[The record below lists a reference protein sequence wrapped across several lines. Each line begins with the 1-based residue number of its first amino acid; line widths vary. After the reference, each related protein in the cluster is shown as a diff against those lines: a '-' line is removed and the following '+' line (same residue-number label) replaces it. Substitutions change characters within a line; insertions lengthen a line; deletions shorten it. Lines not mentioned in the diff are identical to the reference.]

1 MSVKAGDS
9 RDPASELVII
19 LDFGGQYTQLI
30 ARRVREC
37 RVYCEILPY
46 STSPEELARRH
57 PSGIILSGGPASVY
71 ALDAPVLPDKFFE
84 LGIPVLG
91 ICYGMQLMGHLLG
104 GRVVPAPYREYGK
117 ITLDILVDAGL
128 FGGIERRT
136 QCWMSHG
143 DRVEEAP
150 PGFQATARTDAA
162 PVAAM
167 EYRERNLYAV
177 QFHPEVVHTPQGK
190 RILENFLYRICGC
203 TGSWTMGSFL
213 ETAVAEVREVIG
225 NDRAICALSGGV
237 DSSVAAVL
245 VHRAI
250 AERLTCVFVNHGLLR
265 KGEPES
271 VRQAFNQLGIPLV
284 YVDART
290 RFMNRLNGV
299 TDPEAK
305 RKIIGQEFIRVFEEE
320 AANRG
325 EAGFLV
331 QGTLYPD
338 VVESGTATA
347 ATIKSHHN
355 VGGLPQDLRFKLVEP
370 LRWLFKDEV
379 RELGKELGLPE
390 EIIWRQP
397 FPGPGLAVRILGP
410 VTEEKLQVLREA
422 DAIVTGEIKKAGLD
436 RKIWQ
441 YFAVLPGI
449 KSVGVMGDS
458 RTYAHTIAVRA
469 VDSRDGMTADWVQ
482 IPYPVLETIASRIVS
497 EIPGV
502 NRVVYDITSKP
513 PATIEWE

>member
-1 MSVKAGDS
+1 MKESNKE
-9 RDPASELVII
+9 DPTAELVII

-37 RVYCEILPY
+37 RVYCEILP
-46 STSPEELARRH
+46 SCTSPEELALRH
-57 PSGIILSGGPASVY
+57 PRGIILSGGPSSVY
-71 ALDAPVLPDKFFE
+71 APNAPGLPAEFFAQ
-84 LGIPVLG
+84 GIPVLG
-91 ICYGMQLMGHLLG
+91 ICYGMQLMAHLLG

-117 ITLDILVDAGL
+117 ITLDVLVEEGL
-128 FGGIERRT
+128 FGGVERRT

-150 PGFQATARTDAA
+150 PGFLTAARTDAA

-167 EYRERNLYAV
+167 EDWKRKLYAV
-177 QFHPEVVHTPQGK
+177 QFHPEVAHTPHGK
-190 RILENFLYRICGC
+190 KILENFLYQVCGC
-203 TGSWTMGSFL
+203 SGNWTMGSFL
-213 ETAVAEVREVIG
+213 ETAVNEVRQVIG
-225 NDRAICALSGGV
+225 GERAICALSGGV

-250 AERLTCVFVNHGLLR
+250 AARLTCVFVNHGLLR

-271 VRQAFNQLGIPLV
+271 VREAFSQLGIPLV

-290 RFMNRLNGV
+290 RFLGRLDGV
-299 TDPEAK
+299 YDPENK
-305 RKIIGQEFIRVFEEE
+305 RKIIGEEFIRVFEEE
-320 AANRG
+320 AVKLGA
-325 EAGFLV
+325 AGFLV

-355 VGGLPQDLRFKLVEP
+355 VGGLPQDLRFELVEP

-379 RELGKELGLPE
+379 RELGGELGLPE

-397 FPGPGLAVRILGP
+397 FPGPGLAVRIIGP
-410 VTEEKLQVLREA
+410 VTEGKLELLREA
-422 DAIVTGEIKKAGLD
+422 DAIVTAEIKKAGLD

-458 RTYAHTIAVRA
+458 RTYAETIAVRA
-469 VDSRDGMTADWVQ
+469 VESRDGMTADWVQ
-482 IPYPVLETIASRIVS
+482 MPYPVLETIASRIVS